1 MEQPNQAAP
10 QSMPGASQH
19 LAALTLAG
27 ATVAVLIWL
36 LSAIIADYR
45 NTSSDDDSPFLQE
58 ERERQAEMVASDM
71 QRKAR
76 AIVDAPLQSIGR
88 GAAGQPKENQGD

>member
-1 MEQPNQAAP
+1 MEQPNQATP

-45 NTSSDDDSPFLQE
+45 DTSPDDDSPFLPE
-58 ERERQAEMVASDM
+58 ERERQAEIVASDM

-76 AIVDAPLQSIGR
+76 AIVDAPLQSLGR
-88 GAAGQPKENQGD
+88 GAAGQSRGKQRN

>member
-1 MEQPNQAAP
+1 MEQPNQAT
-10 QSMPGASQH
+10 QHSMPGASQH

-36 LSAIIADYR
+36 LSTIIADYR
-45 NTSSDDDSPFLQE
+45 DTGPNDSNPFLLD
-58 ERERQAEMVASDM
+58 ERERQVEIAASDM

-88 GAAGQPKENQGD
+88 GTAGKPREKQRD

>member
-1 MEQPNQAAP
+1 
-10 QSMPGASQH
+10 MPGDSQR

-45 NTSSDDDSPFLQE
+45 DNSQDEGSAFPQD
-58 ERERQAEMVASDM
+58 ERERQAEIAASDM

-76 AIVDAPLQSIGR
+76 AIVDAPLQSLSR
-88 GAAGQPKENQGD
+88 GAARQPKERQRD

>member
-1 MEQPNQAAP
+1 MEQPNQAKP

-19 LAALTLAG
+19 FAALTLSG
-27 ATVAVLIWL
+27 AAVAVLIWL

-45 NTSSDDDSPFLQE
+45 DTSPDDDSPFLLE
-58 ERERQAEMVASDM
+58 ERERQAEIAASDM

-88 GAAGQPKENQGD
+88 GATGQPKEKQRD